1 MHNERSNDTD
11 LSAMAPLVELR
22 NRIGY
27 VYGSEDT
34 CTLFYAMVR
43 RERPVNIVELGAGL
57 GVTALWMAQAA
68 KENGAGRVW
77 TLDDAS
83 QWQDPNQLREALKP
97 LAGVETFAA
106 LARDAVS
113 YEAFMEGV
121 VRLLHLEDRMTFLK
135 RHIDVSKEEAFTVQN
150 YPFLD
155 QPVDFLFLD
164 INRTPDDILDSLYL
178 FLPHLAEAASIFI
191 DSAST
196 SLSSYLFL
204 EKLIEQLN
212 RSKVPRRFLLGQS
225 PERRR
230 ALIDLVAQRKFS
242 IMHLTEKVKRAQN
255 SLAWIRVEPND
266 YMPHPQALM
275 KWV

>member
-1 MHNERSNDTD
+1 MHNERSPDTD
-11 LSAMAPLVELR
+11 VSALGSLVELR

-27 VYGSEDT
+27 IYGSEDT
-34 CTLFYAMVR
+34 CTLFYALVR

-68 KENGAGRVW
+68 KENGVGRVW

-83 QWQDPNQLREALKP
+83 HWQDPAHLREVLQP
-97 LAGVETFAA
+97 LAAVEGLAA
-106 LARDAVS
+106 LARDAS
-113 YEAFMEGV
+113 TYEAFMSQVIE
-121 VRLLHLEDRMTFLK
+121 LLGLGERATFMK
-135 RHIDVSKEEAFTVQN
+135 RHIDVAKEDDFTVAN

-155 QPVDFLFLD
+155 KPIDFLFLD

-196 SLSSYLFL
+196 SLTSYLFL

-212 RSKVPRRFLLGQS
+212 RSKVPRRFLLGNS
-225 PERRR
+225 PERQRT
-230 ALIDLVAQRKFS
+230 LIDLVAQRKFS
-242 IMHLTEKVKRAQN
+242 IMHLVEKVKRAQN
-255 SLAWIRVEPND
+255 SMAWIRVEPND

>member
-11 LSAMAPLVELR
+11 LSAMGPLVELR

-57 GVTALWMAQAA
+57 GVTALWMAQAV

-83 QWQDPNQLREALKP
+83 HWQDPKKLGEALKP
-97 LAGVETFAA
+97 LAGVESLAV
-106 LARDAVS
+106 LAREASS
-113 YEAFMEGV
+113 YEAYMAQV
-121 VRLLHLEDRMTFLK
+121 VALLNLDGQTTFLK
-135 RHIDVSKEEAFTVQN
+135 RHIDVAKEEDFTVAN

-155 QPVDFLFLD
+155 RPIDFLFLD

-212 RSKVPRRFLLGQS
+212 RSKVPRRFLLGKS
-225 PERRR
+225 PERQRT
-230 ALIDLVAQRKFS
+230 LIDLVAQRKFS

-255 SLAWIRVEPND
+255 SMAWIRVEPND

>member
-11 LSAMAPLVELR
+11 LSAMGPLVELR

-57 GVTALWMAQAA
+57 GVTALWMAQAV

-83 QWQDPNQLREALKP
+83 HWQDPKKLREALKP
-97 LAGVETFAA
+97 LAGVESLAA
-106 LARDAVS
+106 LARDASS
-113 YEAFMEGV
+113 YEAYMAQVFTLLDLDGQTTFM
-121 VRLLHLEDRMTFLK
+121 K
-135 RHIDVSKEEAFTVQN
+135 RHIDVAKEEDFTAAN

-155 QPVDFLFLD
+155 RPIDFLFLD

-212 RSKVPRRFLLGQS
+212 RSKVPRRFLLGKS
-225 PERRR
+225 PERQR

-255 SLAWIRVEPND
+255 SMAWIRVEPND

>member
-1 MHNERSNDTD
+1 MHNERSDDTE
-11 LSAMAPLVELR
+11 LSAMVPLVELR

-34 CTLFYAMVR
+34 CTLFYALVR

-68 KENGAGRVW
+68 KENRAGRVW

-83 QWQDPNQLREALKP
+83 HWQDPRQLREALQP
-97 LAGVETFAA
+97 LAGVDGLAA
-106 LARDAVS
+106 LARDASS
-113 YEAFMEGV
+113 YEAYMDQV
-121 VRLLHLEDRMTFLK
+121 IRLLDLGDQTTFLK
-135 RHIDVSKEEAFTVQN
+135 RHIDVAKEADFTVAN

-155 QPVDFLFLD
+155 RPIDFLFLD

-196 SLSSYLFL
+196 SVSSYLFL

-212 RSKVPRRFLLGQS
+212 RSKVPRRFLLGKS

-242 IMHLTEKVKRAQN
+242 IMHLIEKVKRAQN
-255 SLAWIRVEPND
+255 SMAWIRVEPND

>member
-11 LSAMAPLVELR
+11 LSAMVSLVELR

-57 GVTALWMAQAA
+57 GVTALWMAQAV

-83 QWQDPNQLREALKP
+83 HWQDPRQLREALKP
-97 LAGVETFAA
+97 LAGVERFAT
-106 LARDAVS
+106 LAQDASS
-113 YEAFMEGV
+113 YQAFMDQV
-121 VRLLHLEDRMTFLK
+121 IALLDLGDHTTFMK
-135 RHIDVSKEEAFTVQN
+135 RHIDVAKEADFTVAN

-155 QPVDFLFLD
+155 RPIDFLFLD
-164 INRTPDDILDSLYL
+164 INRTPEDILDSLYL

-196 SLSSYLFL
+196 SVSSYLFL

-212 RSKVPRRFLLGQS
+212 RSKVPRRFLLGKS
-225 PERRR
+225 PERQR

-242 IMHLTEKVKRAQN
+242 IMHLIEKVKRAQN
-255 SLAWIRVEPND
+255 SMAWIRVEPND